1 MDIKD
6 IKDSKDIK
14 DGKDVLAD
22 ALARALSAVERDM
35 QHHASLANHDCMLRD
50 RPGYLL
56 AGDATL
62 AECIKGVVRA
72 ASNAGVE
79 VPPGLRHASAIVEFR
94 AIESAGSGH
103 ETIER
108 LAGGFAPAQEWTAAD
123 FEVVAV
129 VSAVAVDQPAGAFVA
144 ELLRQIA
151 GESAADTE
159 RLQLRPKLVAILDQK
174 HDPRRT
180 RPAVQVGVSAAK
192 LMTDCVL
199 RRGGTNAWT
208 LIAAMLDSDADAAT
222 LMTLA
227 FDYAARTGCQSTWLA
242 GFGFK
247 TGDDLP
253 PPPTDWH
260 SIAVVIASR
269 LDADDFAAGD
279 DV

>member
-1 MDIKD
+1 MDD
-6 IKDSKDIK
+6 L
-14 DGKDVLAD
+14 VD

-35 QHHASLANHDCMLRD
+35 QHHASLATHNCILRN

-62 AECIKGVVRA
+62 AECVEDVVEA
-72 ASNAGVE
+72 ASIAGVE
-79 VPPGLRHASAIVEFR
+79 VPPGLRHASAIIEFR
-94 AIESAGSGH
+94 AIESAGSGY
-103 ETIER
+103 EAIEH
-108 LAGGFAPAQEWTAAD
+108 LAGEFAPVQEWTAAD

-129 VSAVAVDQPAGAFVA
+129 VSAVCVDQPAGAFVA
-144 ELLRQIA
+144 ELLRRLA

-159 RLQLRPKLVAILDQK
+159 RLQLRPKLVSTLNQV
-174 HDPRRT
+174 HDPRCT

-208 LIAAMLDSDADAAT
+208 LIAAMIDSDADAAT

-227 FDYAARTGCQSTWLA
+227 FDYAARTGCQSTRLA
-242 GFGFK
+242 CFGLK

-253 PPPTDWH
+253 PPRTDWH
-260 SIAVVIASR
+260 SIADVIASR
-269 LDADDFAAGD
+269 LDS
-279 DV
+279 VRVTLPPVLI